1 MKAMGV
7 GAFACF
13 LLPLMAAHTGE
24 VQAPQNQTQA
34 KRQKG
39 AQFVRQACGKG
50 IELRLSAASATQGS
64 LLLVEVRS
72 AAPLE
77 VVKGE
82 WDGHAIPFWQ
92 ETREQSSKERP
103 AWVYRAFL
111 GVDLERPE
119 GRYEFS
125 SVAEGQSGEPVSCK
139 AAVTVKAGRF
149 ATERLR
155 VGKEYVEPSPEQLAR
170 AEEERQRLRAIFS
183 SATPEKLWT
192 GRFRKPL
199 AGVNTASN
207 FGRRRI
213 LNGQPG
219 SPHGGADLPAA
230 TGTPVLAAQRGHVVL
245 ADDLFFS
252 GNTVVVDH
260 GLGIYT
266 FYGHLESISVH
277 VGEVVEA
284 GGELGKVG
292 ATGRVTGPHLHWGLT
307 VNQARVNPLEMVRL
321 SGWR

>member
-1 MKAMGV
+1 M
-7 GAFACF
+7 
-13 LLPLMAAHTGE
+13 
-24 VQAPQNQTQA
+24 
-34 KRQKG
+34 
-39 AQFVRQACGKG
+39 
-50 IELRLSAASATQGS
+50 
-64 LLLVEVRS
+64 EVRS

-77 VVKGE
+77 EVKGE
-82 WDGHAIPFWQ
+82 WGGRAIPFWQ
-92 ETREQSSKERP
+92 EIVRSNGKKGP
-103 AWVYRAFL
+103 ASVYGGFL
-111 GVDLERPE
+111 GVDLERPA
-119 GRYEFS
+119 GKYEFAI
-125 SVAEGQSGEPVSCK
+125 VAGGQNGEPISCK

-149 ATERLR
+149 ATERLS

-183 SATPEKLWT
+183 RATAEKLWA
-192 GRFRKPL
+192 GRFRMPL

-230 TGTPVLAAQRGHVVL
+230 AGTPVLAAQRGQVVL

-252 GNTVVVDH
+252 GHTVVVDH

-277 VGEVVEA
+277 VGDVVEV

-307 VNQARVNPLEMVRL
+307 VNQARVNPLEIVRL
-321 SGWR
+321 SGRR